1 MYKKGNIVD
10 NLTPM
15 QRKKNMQ
22 HIKAKDT
29 EIELLLRR
37 ELWKRGYRFRKNY
50 KQLPGCPDIV
60 LTKYKIAIFCDGE
73 FFHGKDWE
81 SLKVRLEK
89 SKNSDYWINK
99 ISKNK
104 ERDKAVNQELLLKG
118 WTVIRFWGKDIK
130 RNVVEC
136 VHVVE
141 ETIFELKI
149 ENGKDD
155 F

>member
-1 MYKKGNIVD
+1 M
-10 NLTPM
+10 
-15 QRKKNMQ
+15 
-22 HIKAKDT
+22 
-29 EIELLLRR
+29 
-37 ELWKRGYRFRKNY
+37 
-50 KQLPGCPDIV
+50 
-60 LTKYKIAIFCDGE
+60 
-73 FFHGKDWE
+73 
-81 SLKVRLEK
+81 RLEK